1 MTIKTLFRGRGR
13 ACDPSEGDV
22 RGQGQAGIRRPG
34 TRRSDTRGTGDSR
47 TNARDRAERRLAVRM
62 TAPSLIL
69 MALVA
74 AVPIGYALWLSLNQY
89 SVRTAGLSRFVG
101 LDNYINALTGPAWWA
116 AFGQTFLFAALSVS
130 LELVLGTAM
139 AVLLNLAFKGRALL
153 RTVVLLPYAIVTVV
167 SAITWET
174 MFQPNLGLVT
184 NVLSALGLPGG
195 DVVWLGEHGYAMAVI
210 VLADVWKTTPFAAL
224 IILAGLQVI
233 PSETYE
239 AAELDGS
246 SKWQTFVHITLPLLR
261 PAIVLAAIFR
271 TMDALRV
278 FDLPFVLTRGAN
290 GTETMSMLAYTQLR
304 ENRLVG
310 EGSALSILTFL
321 TVMAVSIVY
330 IRFAGGN
337 IRDVAKEER

>member
-1 MTIKTLFRGRGR
+1 MAAPVLTPGPGR
-13 ACDPSEGDV
+13 ASGH
-22 RGQGQAGIRRPG
+22 
-34 TRRSDTRGTGDSR
+34 
-47 TNARDRAERRLAVRM
+47 DRAERRLAVRM

-74 AVPIGYALWLSLNQY
+74 AVPIGYAIWLSLNQY
-89 SVRTAGLSRFVG
+89 SIRQAGLSRFVG
-101 LDNYINALTGPAWWA
+101 LDNYISALSSSEWWS
-116 AFGQTFLFAALSVS
+116 AFGQTFLFAGLSVS

-139 AVLLNLAFKGRALL
+139 ALLLNLAFRGRALL
-153 RTVVLLPYAIVTVV
+153 RTVVLLPYAVVTVV

-174 MFQPNLGLVT
+174 MFEPNLGLVT
-184 NVLSALGLPGG
+184 QILSGLGMPAGNI
-195 DVVWLGEHGYAMAVI
+195 VWLGEPGYAMAVV

-233 PSETYE
+233 PQETYE
-239 AAELDGS
+239 AAELDGAG
-246 SKWQTFVHITLPLLR
+246 KWQSFWGVTLPLLK

-290 GTETMSMLAYTQLR
+290 GTESMSMLAYKELR

-321 TVMAVSIVY
+321 TVMVVSMVY
-330 IRFAGGN
+330 VRFAGSN
-337 IRDVAKEER
+337 IRAVSKEN

>member
-1 MTIKTLFRGRGR
+1 MSTKTITPG
-13 ACDPSEGDV
+13 APPS
-22 RGQGQAGIRRPG
+22 AP
-34 TRRSDTRGTGDSR
+34 SSAPR
-47 TNARDRAERRLAVRM
+47 TNARDRAERRLAFRM

-74 AVPIGYALWLSLNQY
+74 AVPIGYAIWLSLNQY

-101 LDNYINALTGPAWWA
+101 LDNYIAALTSQEWWA
-116 AFGQTFLFAALSVS
+116 AFGQTFTFAAFSVT
-130 LELVLGTAM
+130 LELILGTAM
-139 AVLLNLAFKGRALL
+139 ALLLNLAFRGRALL

-167 SAITWET
+167 SAITWQT
-174 MFQPNLGLVT
+174 MFQPDLGLVT

-195 DVVWLGEHGYAMAVI
+195 DVVWLGERGYAMAVI

-233 PSETYE
+233 SSETYE
-239 AAELDGS
+239 AAELDGA

-290 GTETMSMLAYTQLR
+290 GTESMSMLAYGELR

-310 EGSALSILTFL
+310 EGSALSILAFL
-321 TVMAVSIVY
+321 TVMVVSVIY
-330 IRFAGGN
+330 IRVGGGN
-337 IRDVAKEER
+337 IRDVAKEEQ

>member
-1 MTIKTLFRGRGR
+1 
-13 ACDPSEGDV
+13 
-22 RGQGQAGIRRPG
+22 
-34 TRRSDTRGTGDSR
+34 
-47 TNARDRAERRLAVRM
+47 M

-74 AVPIGYALWLSLNQY
+74 AVPIGYAIWLSLNQY

-101 LDNYINALTGPAWWA
+101 LDNYIAALTSQEWWA
-116 AFGQTFLFAALSVS
+116 AFGQTFTFAAFSVT
-130 LELVLGTAM
+130 LELILGTAM
-139 AVLLNLAFKGRALL
+139 ALLLNLAFRGRALL

-167 SAITWET
+167 SAITWQT
-174 MFQPNLGLVT
+174 MFQPDLGLVT

-195 DVVWLGEHGYAMAVI
+195 DVVWLGERGYAMAVI

-233 PSETYE
+233 SSETYE
-239 AAELDGS
+239 AAELDGA

-290 GTETMSMLAYTQLR
+290 GTESMSMLAYGELR

-321 TVMAVSIVY
+321 TVMVVSVIY
-330 IRFAGGN
+330 IRFGGGN
-337 IRDVAKEER
+337 IRDVAKEEQ

>member
-1 MTIKTLFRGRGR
+1 MAAPVLTPGRGR
-13 ACDPSEGDV
+13 ASGH
-22 RGQGQAGIRRPG
+22 
-34 TRRSDTRGTGDSR
+34 
-47 TNARDRAERRLAVRM
+47 DRAERRLAVRM

-74 AVPIGYALWLSLNQY
+74 AVPIGYAVWLSLNQY
-89 SVRTAGLSRFVG
+89 SIRQAGLSRFVG
-101 LDNYINALTGPAWWA
+101 LDNYISALSSSEWWS
-116 AFGQTFLFAALSVS
+116 AFGQTFLFAGLSVS

-139 AVLLNLAFKGRALL
+139 ALLLNLAFRGRALL
-153 RTVVLLPYAIVTVV
+153 RTVVLLPYAVVTVV

-174 MFQPNLGLVT
+174 MFEPNLGLVT
-184 NVLSALGLPGG
+184 QILSGLGMPAGNI
-195 DVVWLGEHGYAMAVI
+195 VWLGEPGYAMAVV

-233 PSETYE
+233 PQETYE
-239 AAELDGS
+239 AAELDGAG
-246 SKWQTFVHITLPLLR
+246 KWQSFWGVTLPLLK

-290 GTETMSMLAYTQLR
+290 GTESMSMLAYKELR

-321 TVMAVSIVY
+321 TVMVVSMVY
-330 IRFAGGN
+330 VRFAGSN
-337 IRDVAKEER
+337 IRAVSKEN

>member
-1 MTIKTLFRGRGR
+1 MATKTITPG
-13 ACDPSEGDV
+13 APPS
-22 RGQGQAGIRRPG
+22 APP
-34 TRRSDTRGTGDSR
+34 SAPR
-47 TNARDRAERRLAVRM
+47 TNARDRAERRLAFRM

-74 AVPIGYALWLSLNQY
+74 AVPIGYAIWLSLNQY

-101 LDNYINALTGPAWWA
+101 LDNYIAALTSQEWWA
-116 AFGQTFLFAALSVS
+116 AFGQTFTFAAFSVT
-130 LELVLGTAM
+130 LELILGTAM
-139 AVLLNLAFKGRALL
+139 ALLLNLAFRGRALL

-167 SAITWET
+167 SAITWQT
-174 MFQPNLGLVT
+174 MFQPDLGLVT

-195 DVVWLGEHGYAMAVI
+195 DVVWLGERGYAMAVI

-233 PSETYE
+233 SSETYE
-239 AAELDGS
+239 AAELDGA

-290 GTETMSMLAYTQLR
+290 GTESMSMLAYGELR

-321 TVMAVSIVY
+321 TVMVVSVIY
-330 IRFAGGN
+330 IRFGGGN
-337 IRDVAKEER
+337 IRDVAKEEQ

>member
-1 MTIKTLFRGRGR
+1 MVTKTITPE
-13 ACDPSEGDV
+13 APPS
-22 RGQGQAGIRRPG
+22 APP
-34 TRRSDTRGTGDSR
+34 SAPR
-47 TNARDRAERRLAVRM
+47 TNARDRAERRLAFRM

-74 AVPIGYALWLSLNQY
+74 AVPIGYAIWLSLNQY

-101 LDNYINALTGPAWWA
+101 LDNYIAALTSQEWWA
-116 AFGQTFLFAALSVS
+116 AFGQTFTFAAFSVT
-130 LELVLGTAM
+130 LELILGTAM
-139 AVLLNLAFKGRALL
+139 ALLLNLAFKGRALL

-167 SAITWET
+167 SAITWQT
-174 MFQPNLGLVT
+174 MFQPDLGLVT

-195 DVVWLGEHGYAMAVI
+195 DVVWLGERGYAMAVI

-233 PSETYE
+233 SSETYE
-239 AAELDGS
+239 AAELDGA

-290 GTETMSMLAYTQLR
+290 GTESMSMLAYGELR

-321 TVMAVSIVY
+321 TVMVVSVIY
-330 IRFAGGN
+330 IRFGGGN
-337 IRDVAKEER
+337 IRDVAKEEQ

>member
-1 MTIKTLFRGRGR
+1 MAAPVLTPGRGR
-13 ACDPSEGDV
+13 SSGH
-22 RGQGQAGIRRPG
+22 
-34 TRRSDTRGTGDSR
+34 
-47 TNARDRAERRLAVRM
+47 DRAERRLAVRM

-74 AVPIGYALWLSLNQY
+74 AVPIGYAIWLSLNQY
-89 SVRTAGLSRFVG
+89 SIRQAGLSRFVG
-101 LDNYINALTGPAWWA
+101 LDNYISALSSPEWWA
-116 AFGQTFLFAALSVS
+116 AFGQTFLFAGLSVS

-139 AVLLNLAFKGRALL
+139 ALLLNLAFRGRALL
-153 RTVVLLPYAIVTVV
+153 RTVVLLPYAVVTVV

-174 MFQPNLGLVT
+174 MFEPNLGLVT
-184 NVLSALGLPGG
+184 QILSGLGMPAGNI
-195 DVVWLGEHGYAMAVI
+195 VWLGEPGYAMAVV

-233 PSETYE
+233 PQETYE
-239 AAELDGS
+239 AAELDGAG
-246 SKWQTFVHITLPLLR
+246 KWQSFWGVTLPLLK

-290 GTETMSMLAYTQLR
+290 GTESMSMLAYKELR

-321 TVMAVSIVY
+321 TVMVVSMVY
-330 IRFAGGN
+330 VRFAGSN
-337 IRDVAKEER
+337 IRAVSKEN

>member
-1 MTIKTLFRGRGR
+1 MAAPVLTPGRGR
-13 ACDPSEGDV
+13 ASGH
-22 RGQGQAGIRRPG
+22 
-34 TRRSDTRGTGDSR
+34 
-47 TNARDRAERRLAVRM
+47 DRAERRLAVRM

-74 AVPIGYALWLSLNQY
+74 AVPIGYAIWLSLNQY
-89 SVRTAGLSRFVG
+89 SIRQAGLSRFVG
-101 LDNYINALTGPAWWA
+101 LDNYISALSSSEWWS
-116 AFGQTFLFAALSVS
+116 AFGQTFLFAGLSVS

-139 AVLLNLAFKGRALL
+139 ALLLNLAFRGRALL
-153 RTVVLLPYAIVTVV
+153 RTVVLLPYAVVTVV

-174 MFQPNLGLVT
+174 MFEPNLGLVT
-184 NVLSALGLPGG
+184 QILSGLGMPAGNI
-195 DVVWLGEHGYAMAVI
+195 VWLGEPGYAMAVV

-233 PSETYE
+233 PQETYE
-239 AAELDGS
+239 AAELDGAG
-246 SKWQTFVHITLPLLR
+246 KWQSFWGVTLPLLK

-290 GTETMSMLAYTQLR
+290 GTESMSMLAYKELR

-321 TVMAVSIVY
+321 TVMVVSMVY
-330 IRFAGGN
+330 VRFAGGN
-337 IRDVAKEER
+337 IRAVSKEN

>member
-1 MTIKTLFRGRGR
+1 MAAPVLTPGRGR
-13 ACDPSEGDV
+13 ASGH
-22 RGQGQAGIRRPG
+22 
-34 TRRSDTRGTGDSR
+34 
-47 TNARDRAERRLAVRM
+47 DRAERRLAVRM

-69 MALVA
+69 MSLVA
-74 AVPIGYALWLSLNQY
+74 AVPIGYAIWLSLNQY
-89 SVRTAGLSRFVG
+89 SIRQAGLSRFVG
-101 LDNYINALTGPAWWA
+101 LDNYISALSSSEWWA
-116 AFGQTFLFAALSVS
+116 AFGQTFLFAGLSVS

-139 AVLLNLAFKGRALL
+139 ALLLNLAFRGRALL
-153 RTVVLLPYAIVTVV
+153 RTVVLLPYAVVTVV

-174 MFQPNLGLVT
+174 MFEPNLGLVT
-184 NVLSALGLPGG
+184 QILSGLGMPAGNI
-195 DVVWLGEHGYAMAVI
+195 VWLGEPGYAMAVV

-233 PSETYE
+233 PQETYE
-239 AAELDGS
+239 AAELDGA
-246 SKWQTFVHITLPLLR
+246 SKWQSFWGVTLPLLK

-290 GTETMSMLAYTQLR
+290 GTESMSMLAYKELR

-321 TVMAVSIVY
+321 TVMVVSMVY
-330 IRFAGGN
+330 VRFAGSN
-337 IRDVAKEER
+337 IRAVSKEN

>member
-1 MTIKTLFRGRGR
+1 MATPVMTPRRGRTTSGH
-13 ACDPSEGDV
+13 D
-22 RGQGQAGIRRPG
+22 AG
-34 TRRSDTRGTGDSR
+34 
-47 TNARDRAERRLAVRM
+47 ERRLAVRM

-74 AVPIGYALWLSLNQY
+74 AMPIGYALWLSLHQY
-89 SVRTAGLSRFVG
+89 SIRQAGLSRFVG
-101 LDNYINALTGPAWWA
+101 LENYISALSSPEWWA
-116 AFGQTFLFAALSVS
+116 AFRQTFLFSGLSVS

-139 AVLLNLAFKGRALL
+139 ALLLNLAFRGRAVL

-174 MFQPNLGLVT
+174 MFEPNLGLVT

-195 DVVWLGEHGYAMAVI
+195 DIVWLGEPGYAMAVV

-233 PSETYE
+233 PEETYE
-239 AAELDGS
+239 AAELDGA
-246 SKWQTFVHITLPLLR
+246 SKWQTFWNITLPLLK

-271 TMDALRV
+271 TMDSLRV

-290 GTETMSMLAYTQLR
+290 GTESMSMLAYKELR

-321 TVMAVSIVY
+321 TVMVVSMIYV
-330 IRFAGGN
+330 RFAGSN
-337 IRDVAKEER
+337 IRAAAKEN

>member
-1 MTIKTLFRGRGR
+1 MAPPVLTSGRGR
-13 ACDPSEGDV
+13 VSGH
-22 RGQGQAGIRRPG
+22 
-34 TRRSDTRGTGDSR
+34 
-47 TNARDRAERRLAVRM
+47 DRAERRLAIRM

-89 SVRTAGLSRFVG
+89 SVRQAGLSRFVG
-101 LDNYINALTGPAWWA
+101 LDNYIAALASKEWWA
-116 AFGQTFLFAALSVS
+116 AFGQTFLFAGLSVS

-139 AVLLNLAFKGRALL
+139 ALLLNLAFRGRALL
-153 RTVVLLPYAIVTVV
+153 RTIVLLPYAIVTVV

-174 MFQPNLGLVT
+174 MFEPNLGLVT
-184 NVLSALGLPGG
+184 TVLSALGLPAG
-195 DVVWLGEHGYAMAVI
+195 DIVWLGEPGYAMAVV

-233 PSETYE
+233 PDETYE
-239 AAELDGS
+239 AAELDGA
-246 SKWQTFVHITLPLLR
+246 SKWQTFRDVTLPLLK

-271 TMDALRV
+271 TMDSLRV

-290 GTETMSMLAYTQLR
+290 GTESMSMLAYKELR

-321 TVMAVSIVY
+321 TVMVVSMVY
-330 IRFAGGN
+330 IRFAGSN
-337 IRDVAKEER
+337 IRAVAKEN

>member
-1 MTIKTLFRGRGR
+1 MATKTIVPG
-13 ACDPSEGDV
+13 APPS
-22 RGQGQAGIRRPG
+22 AP
-34 TRRSDTRGTGDSR
+34 SNAPR
-47 TNARDRAERRLAVRM
+47 TNARDRAERRLAFRM

-74 AVPIGYALWLSLNQY
+74 AVPIGYAIWLSLNQY

-101 LDNYINALTGPAWWA
+101 LDNYIAALTSQEWWA
-116 AFGQTFLFAALSVS
+116 AFGQTFTFAAFSVT
-130 LELVLGTAM
+130 LELILGTAM
-139 AVLLNLAFKGRALL
+139 ALLLNLAFKGRALL

-167 SAITWET
+167 SAITWQT
-174 MFQPNLGLVT
+174 MFQPDLGLVT

-195 DVVWLGEHGYAMAVI
+195 DVVWLGERGYAMAVI

-233 PSETYE
+233 SAETYE
-239 AAELDGS
+239 AAELDGA

-290 GTETMSMLAYTQLR
+290 GTESMSMLAYGELR

-321 TVMAVSIVY
+321 TVMVVSVIY
-330 IRFAGGN
+330 IRFGGGN
-337 IRDVAKEER
+337 IRDVAKEEQ

>member
-1 MTIKTLFRGRGR
+1 MATKTITPG
-13 ACDPSEGDV
+13 APEAPPS
-22 RGQGQAGIRRPG
+22 APP
-34 TRRSDTRGTGDSR
+34 SAPR
-47 TNARDRAERRLAVRM
+47 TNARDRAERRLAFRM

-74 AVPIGYALWLSLNQY
+74 AVPIGYAIWLSLNQY

-101 LDNYINALTGPAWWA
+101 LDNYIAALSSQEWWA
-116 AFGQTFLFAALSVS
+116 AFGQTFTFAAFSVT
-130 LELVLGTAM
+130 LELILGTAM
-139 AVLLNLAFKGRALL
+139 ALLLNLAFKGRALL

-167 SAITWET
+167 SAITWQT
-174 MFQPNLGLVT
+174 MFQPDLGLVT

-195 DVVWLGEHGYAMAVI
+195 DVVWLGERGYAMAVI

-233 PSETYE
+233 SSETYE
-239 AAELDGS
+239 AAELDGA

-290 GTETMSMLAYTQLR
+290 GTESMSMLAYGELR

-321 TVMAVSIVY
+321 TVMVVSVIY
-330 IRFAGGN
+330 IRFGGGN
-337 IRDVAKEER
+337 IRDVAKEEQ